1 MYSITDMLGLED
13 SEIVVSDVF
22 INGTC
27 KTIVLE
33 TPIIPRYCPLC
44 GLKMHS
50 RGIRKRKIA
59 HPILQDG
66 YELVLVLKQRRW
78 RCTNTDCR
86 NELNEEFRFVNQR
99 RRSTNATDFLI
110 IDAFRELSVSA
121 ADIARKFKT
130 SDTHVTEIF
139 ERYVRM
145 KRLPLTDIISV
156 DEVFTDME
164 DNCKYALVIQDFYAG
179 TR

>member
-1 MYSITDMLGLED
+1 MYSITDLLDLED

-22 INGTC
+22 TNGTC

-33 TPIIPRYCPLC
+33 TPIIPHYCPLC

-86 NELNEEFRFVNQR
+86 NELNEEFRFV
-99 RRSTNATDFLI
+99 
-110 IDAFRELSVSA
+110 DAFRELSVSA

-145 KRLPLTDIISV
+145 KRLPLMDIISV

-164 DNCKYALVIQDFYAG
+164 DNCKYALVIQDFYTG